1 MEIKEERQVF
11 KVVAVIRPVRLGDI
25 EKHLLKCGIE
35 GMTIIAAKGLGEE
48 KQFTLRLFVGT
59 FLSELER
66 TKIEIITTAD
76 KVDKVVDILVRHG
89 RTDSGHPGDG
99 IVYVLPVEK
108 VLRIRTGKEGL

>member
-11 KVVAVIRPVRLGDI
+11 KVVAVVRPARLGDI
-25 EKHLLKCGIE
+25 EKNLLSSGLD

>member
-1 MEIKEERQVF
+1 MEIKEESQVF
-11 KVVAVIRPVRLGDI
+11 KVVAVVRPARLGDI
-25 EKHLLKCGIE
+25 EKNLLSSGLD

-48 KQFTLRLFVGT
+48 KQFTERLFVGT

-66 TKIEIITTAD
+66 AKIEIITTAD
-76 KVDKVVDILVRHG
+76 KMDKVVDILVKQG
-89 RTDSGHPGDG
+89 KTDSGRPGDG

>member
-11 KVVAVIRPVRLGDI
+11 KVVAVVRPARLADI
-25 EKHLLKCGIE
+25 EKNLLSSGLD

-76 KVDKVVDILVRHG
+76 KVDKVVDNLVKQG
-89 RTDSGHPGDG
+89 RMDSGHPGDG

-108 VLRIRTGKEGL
+108 VLRIRTGKDGL

>member
-1 MEIKEERQVF
+1 MEIKEESQVF
-11 KVVAVIRPVRLGDI
+11 KVVAVVRPARLGDI
-25 EKHLLKCGIE
+25 EKNLISSGLD
-35 GMTIIAAKGLGEE
+35 GMTIVAAKGLGEE

-76 KVDKVVDILVRHG
+76 KVDKVVDILVKQG

>member
-1 MEIKEERQVF
+1 MEIKEESQVF
-11 KVVAVIRPVRLGDI
+11 KVVAVVRPARLGDI
-25 EKHLLKCGIE
+25 EKNLLSSGLD
-35 GMTIIAAKGLGEE
+35 GMTIVAAKGLGEE

-76 KVDKVVDILVRHG
+76 KVDKVVDILVKQG
-89 RTDSGHPGDG
+89 RTGSGLPGDG